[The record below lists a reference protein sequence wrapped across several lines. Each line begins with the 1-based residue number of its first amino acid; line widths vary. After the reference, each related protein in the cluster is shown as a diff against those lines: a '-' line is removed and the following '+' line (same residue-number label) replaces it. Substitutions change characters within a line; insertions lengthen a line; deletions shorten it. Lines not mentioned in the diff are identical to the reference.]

1 MLTGKQ
7 KRYLRAAA
15 SLINPAAIVGK
26 EGLTD
31 EVVAEIR
38 TGLEANELVKIKIGR
53 NSPEEP
59 SEVIA
64 GLEVLAGVE
73 VVQKIGRNIV
83 LFKQKKRDSEFKL
96 P

>member
-26 EGLTD
+26 EGLTE
-31 EVVAEIR
+31 EVLAEIR

-53 NSPEEP
+53 NSPQELP
-59 SEVIA
+59 EVIE
-64 GLEVLAGVE
+64 GLDALTGVE
-73 VVQKIGRNIV
+73 IVQKIGRNIV

>member
-15 SLINPAAIVGK
+15 SLLNPAASVGK
-26 EGLTD
+26 DGLTP
-31 EVVAEIR
+31 EVLAEIR
-38 TGLEANELVKIKIGR
+38 TGLDANELVKIRVGK
-53 NSPEEP
+53 NCPEDP
-59 SEVIA
+59 A
-64 GLEVLAGVE
+64 GLVPVLEESLGAD

-83 LFKQKKRDSEFKL
+83 LFRQKKKDTAFKL